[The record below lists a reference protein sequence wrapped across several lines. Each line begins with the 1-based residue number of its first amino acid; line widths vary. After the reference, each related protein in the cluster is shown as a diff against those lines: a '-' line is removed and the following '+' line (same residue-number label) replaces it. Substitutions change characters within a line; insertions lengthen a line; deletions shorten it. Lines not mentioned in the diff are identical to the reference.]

1 MTTELKH
8 ARIFV
13 VSMLDAAGY
22 WHYKIA
28 ANRDAARKEMY
39 AMMTT
44 KIYKHVSYRDI
55 VISKKNDLALYESYL
70 ASKNI

>member
-8 ARIFV
+8 AKIFV

-39 AMMTT
+39 AMMIT
-44 KIYKHVSYRDI
+44 KIYKHVSYKA
-55 VISKKNDLALYESYL
+55 VFISKKNDLALYESYL